1 MKRYFALLAG
11 AVAATLLTPAPAQA
25 FPGDSVSFS
34 VGNFT
39 KVAGACVYH
48 PYTMNVTVAPTTDDV
63 WLSTR
68 VTGPQ
73 GEFVDSDFD
82 TFTDSGV
89 YTNEVFICSSL
100 DPNGTYTISLVEGT
114 AWDFAFNSSAVY
126 ATPVTFQV
134 FAPPAP
140 PPPPPP
146 TPPPPPPPPPPG
158 D

>member
-1 MKRYFALLAG
+1 MKRLSALLAG
-11 AVAATLLTPAPAQA
+11 LVATTAMVFVPAPSQA

-48 PYTMNVTVAPTTDDV
+48 PYTLNVTVAPTTDDV

-82 TFTDSGV
+82 SFTDSGV

-100 DPNGTYTISLVEGT
+100 DPDGVYTISLVEGT
-114 AWDFAFNSSAVY
+114 AWDFDFNESPVY
-126 ATPVTFQV
+126 ATPVQFTV
-134 FAPPAP
+134 FPPPAP
-140 PPPPPP
+140 
-146 TPPPPPPPPPPG
+146 G
-158 D
+158 